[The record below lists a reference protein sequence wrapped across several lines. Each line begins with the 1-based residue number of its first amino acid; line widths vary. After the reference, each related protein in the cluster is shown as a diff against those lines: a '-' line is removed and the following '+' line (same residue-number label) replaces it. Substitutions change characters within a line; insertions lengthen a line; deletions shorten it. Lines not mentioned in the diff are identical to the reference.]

1 MITYPN
7 LSWRI
12 PDLSPPPPPS
22 PSFRPN
28 WGLKGREKFFW
39 KPLPS
44 ISGSGSPSLDP
55 PLLTFLDLHHH
66 LALSNNCFIFIQNIS
81 LSLIGSNT
89 SANSWRT
96 VRFPV
101 NGYSYVTAKGSV
113 IIYRLGGEGKDY
125 RGDHMIFGRE
135 KGGISRNWEPKRGNR
150 WKLWKD
156 SEGGTT
162 QICLENEDIWG
173 GGSPKSSKVIKGDLF
188 SEVTLKGRDWLN
200 FTLCSLKSF
209 APLPP
214 PGDK

>member
-12 PDLSPPPPPS
+12 PDLSPPLPLVLDQTEVW
-22 PSFRPN
+22 RA
-28 WGLKGREKFFW
+28 EKNFFW
-39 KPLPS
+39 NRS

-101 NGYSYVTAKGSV
+101 NGYSYVTANGPV
-113 IIYRLGGEGKDY
+113 IIYGLGGG
-125 RGDHMIFGRE
+125 RGRILWGITWFLGE
-135 KGGISRNWEPKRGNR
+135 KKGESVVAKNPKGGIAENFGRIQRGEPRKFAL
-150 WKLWKD
+150 KMK
-156 SEGGTT
+156 TY
-162 QICLENEDIWG
+162 G
-173 GGSPKSSKVIKGDLF
+173 GGGVAKVIK
-188 SEVTLKGRDWLN
+188 SY
-200 FTLCSLKSF
+200 
-209 APLPP
+209 
-214 PGDK
+214 

>member
-12 PDLSPPPPPS
+12 PDLSPPPLPLVLDQTEVW
-22 PSFRPN
+22 RA
-28 WGLKGREKFFW
+28 EKNFFW
-39 KPLPS
+39 NRS

-101 NGYSYVTAKGSV
+101 NGYSYVTANGPV
-113 IIYRLGGEGKDY
+113 IIYGLGGEGKDFM
-125 RGDHMIFGRE
+125 GDHMIFGRE
-135 KGGISRNWEPKRGNR
+135 KGGISR
-150 WKLWKD
+150 
-156 SEGGTT
+156 S
-162 QICLENEDIWG
+162 
-173 GGSPKSSKVIKGDLF
+173 
-188 SEVTLKGRDWLN
+188 
-200 FTLCSLKSF
+200 
-209 APLPP
+209 
-214 PGDK
+214 

>member
-12 PDLSPPPPPS
+12 PDLSPPPPLPLVLDQTEVW
-22 PSFRPN
+22 RA
-28 WGLKGREKFFW
+28 EKNFFW
-39 KPLPS
+39 NRS

-101 NGYSYVTAKGSV
+101 NGYSYVTANGPV
-113 IIYRLGGEGKDY
+113 IIYGLGG
-125 RGDHMIFGRE
+125 RGRILWGIIWFLGE
-135 KGGISRNWEPKRGNR
+135 KKGGSVVAKNPKGGIAENFGRIQRGEPLKFA
-150 WKLWKD
+150 WKMK
-156 SEGGTT
+156 TY
-162 QICLENEDIWG
+162 G
-173 GGSPKSSKVIKGDLF
+173 GGGVAKVIK
-188 SEVTLKGRDWLN
+188 SY
-200 FTLCSLKSF
+200 
-209 APLPP
+209 
-214 PGDK
+214 